1 MLLDFVEEI
10 RPKAGDRMVF
20 QVGHFND
27 LVSRLPVQANGYHK
41 TAKSRYDKW
50 ESLKWDYYAA
60 LAVARGLGL
69 TYSAARGAD
78 VVTEAGQLVMD
89 DVIENRP
96 DTAQYQNTGFKY
108 FDRMRDLALPDK
120 ARGTNAH
127 HAAGARPPAQR
138 SRASTSMSSDF
149 PSSIVHPVILP
160 QLASMQLPT
169 PPSFPQPAVQHQLPF
184 THPHMQ
190 YQLPPVQPAT
200 QFTFVQ
206 DQSGFPNQHQ
216 IMQTPWSVQP
226 AVNVQGT
233 PVPQGISQALS
244 SVPPVSLPGPM
255 VSPSSIPTSPPSS
268 AMTSVSTSINP
279 SSSLLS
285 RGKKC
290 KSDATAGLDTTS
302 TAASLGSSSGS
313 RKRHLQMAGLEDAVQ
328 DLMSGVQDST
338 SKTLTALNNPKG
350 QSLDEA
356 CVLMFEL
363 EKNLLEQNL
372 VHLQMLF
379 EEKSSYVAGYKNAA
393 TQSATYRMLWVKMRL
408 EATGYEV
415 PEYANLG
422 GK

>member
-20 QVGHFND
+20 QLGHFNN
-27 LVSRLPVQANGYHK
+27 LVSQLPVQANGYHK
-41 TAKSRYDKW
+41 TAKSCYDKW

-69 TYSAARGAD
+69 ACSAARGAD
-78 VVTEAGQLVMD
+78 VITEAGQLMMD
-89 DVIENRP
+89 DVVENRP
-96 DTAQYQNTGFKY
+96 DTAQYRNTGFKY
-108 FDRMRDLALPDK
+108 FDCMS
-120 ARGTNAH
+120 
-127 HAAGARPPAQR
+127 Q
-138 SRASTSMSSDF
+138 ASTSTSSDF

-160 QLASMQLPT
+160 QLTSMQLPT

-216 IMQTPWSVQP
+216 ITQTPWSVQP
-226 AVNVQGT
+226 AINIQGM

-255 VSPSSIPTSPPSS
+255 VSPLSIPTSPPSS

-279 SSSLLS
+279 SSSLS
-285 RGKKC
+285 SHGKKR

-302 TAASLGSSSGS
+302 TAASQGSSSGS
-313 RKRHLQMAGLEDAVQ
+313 QKWCLQMAGLEDVVW

-338 SKTLTALNNPKG
+338 SKTLAALNNSKG
-350 QSLDEA
+350 QSLNEA
-356 CVLMFEL
+356 CTLMFEL
-363 EKNLLEQNL
+363 EKNLSEQNL

-379 EEKSSYVAGYKNAA
+379 EEKSSYVMGYKNAA
-393 TQSATYRMLWVKMRL
+393 AQSATYQMLWVKMRL
-408 EATGYEV
+408 EAAGYEV